1 MGFELSKIK
10 VFIDHREGNRVIDFV
25 KQICELEIVQL
36 PIGDLL
42 IVGVDGAVVIE
53 RKTSADF
60 VNSVRSNR
68 LWEQL
73 LRFMKIDEIWGYEI
87 KRRILV
93 IQGDF
98 ENYLDFIPPM
108 YSKRALQA
116 FWSSMMGAQLETLFV
131 YDTPL
136 LVVENDEA
144 FYAFLKTVVKREE
157 DGKNVKIPESRWYRK
172 RKRLDLPVK
181 DSRCFLLAGLPLI
194 GDSLARRLL
203 DNFHSIVNIVNASQE
218 ELQEVHGIGKKKAAQ
233 IYEIFHSQ

>member
-1 MGFELSKIK
+1 MAKIK
-10 VFIDHREGNRVIDFV
+10 VFIDHREGSRIVDFV
-25 KQICELEIVQL
+25 KQICEVEIVQL
-36 PIGDLL
+36 PLGDLL
-42 IVGVDGAVVIE
+42 IVSDDGAFAIE

-73 LRFMKIDEIWGYEI
+73 LRFMKTDEIWEHEI

-98 ENYLDFIPPM
+98 ENYLDLIPPM
-108 YSKRALQA
+108 YPKRALQA

-144 FYAFLKTVVKREE
+144 FCAFLNTVLKREE
-157 DGKNVKIPESRWYRK
+157 KGKNVKIPESRWYRK

-181 DSRCFLLAGLPLI
+181 DSKLFLLAGLPFI
-194 GDSLARRLL
+194 GEALAGRLL
-203 DNFHSIVNIVNASQE
+203 NHFNSIVNISNASQE
-218 ELQEVHGIGKKKAAQ
+218 ELQEVHGIGKKKAAK
-233 IYEIFHSQ
+233 IYEIFHSH